1 MASNKR
7 RKVDRENRTF
17 TESWTEQYFFIMF
30 GDKPLC
36 LLCNATVAVV
46 KECNLKRHYTTKHS
60 EKFDSIIG
68 EERKVKINS
77 LRGSLCKQQDIF
89 TKQDTESANSTCAS
103 FAISEIIGR
112 KMKPFTDGEFV
123 KECLLTAVDFV
134 CPEKKSLIANISL
147 SARTVTRRIEDL
159 SADVKLSLK
168 ELTRQFEFFAIALDE
183 STDLKDTAQVAV
195 FIRGI
200 NAHFDITEEFASLV
214 PLRDTTTGL
223 NIFNAVKSVIDDF
236 GLKLDDL
243 CGVTTDGA
251 PAMTG
256 TVNGAV
262 SLIEKEMRN
271 VGIERNLVR
280 THCIIHLEALCAKS
294 LRMQEVMRVVVKTV
308 NFVRSRGLN
317 HRQFQQLMEEID
329 SQYGDLLYYCEV
341 RWLSRGAMLE
351 RVYQLRNELTTF
363 VREKGLEVPEFS
375 DSKWLSDFAFLVDIT
390 NHLNSL
396 NLKLQGKNQLVN
408 VLYEH
413 VCAFQAKLRLWEF
426 QLKQQNCAHF
436 PTLNANQPIDVTY
449 YSTFISDL
457 SVQFDIRFA
466 DVEKYQ
472 REFSYFA
479 SPFDV
484 NYIEAPEEMQLE
496 LIELQN
502 SVELKSRYRD
512 LSLVEFYQKYLTN
525 DKFPVLRKHAKT
537 IAVLFGSTYVCEQLF
552 SRMKYAKNKLRTRLK
567 DDHLETVMR
576 LSTSTISPDVIR
588 LSKDGQH
595 QKSH

>member
-1 MASNKR
+1 M
-7 RKVDRENRTF
+7 
-17 TESWTEQYFFIMF
+17 
-30 GDKPLC
+30 
-36 LLCNATVAVV
+36 
-46 KECNLKRHYTTKHS
+46 
-60 EKFDSIIG
+60 
-68 EERKVKINS
+68 
-77 LRGSLCKQQDIF
+77 
-89 TKQDTESANSTCAS
+89 
-103 FAISEIIGR
+103 
-112 KMKPFTDGEFV
+112 
-123 KECLLTAVDFV
+123 
-134 CPEKKSLIANISL
+134 
-147 SARTVTRRIEDL
+147 
-159 SADVKLSLK
+159 
-168 ELTRQFEFFAIALDE
+168 
-183 STDLKDTAQVAV
+183 
-195 FIRGI
+195 
-200 NAHFDITEEFASLV
+200 
-214 PLRDTTTGL
+214 
-223 NIFNAVKSVIDDF
+223 
-236 GLKLDDL
+236 
-243 CGVTTDGA
+243 
-251 PAMTG
+251 
-256 TVNGAV
+256 
-262 SLIEKEMRN
+262 
-271 VGIERNLVR
+271 
-280 THCIIHLEALCAKS
+280 
-294 LRMQEVMRVVVKTV
+294 

-317 HRQFQQLMEEID
+317 HRQFQQLMEEIN

-426 QLKQQNCAHF
+426 QLK
-436 PTLNANQPIDVTY
+436 
-449 YSTFISDL
+449 
-457 SVQFDIRFA
+457 
-466 DVEKYQ
+466 
-472 REFSYFA
+472 
-479 SPFDV
+479 
-484 NYIEAPEEMQLE
+484 
-496 LIELQN
+496 
-502 SVELKSRYRD
+502 SRYRD

>member
-1 MASNKR
+1 
-7 RKVDRENRTF
+7 
-17 TESWTEQYFFIMF
+17 
-30 GDKPLC
+30 
-36 LLCNATVAVV
+36 
-46 KECNLKRHYTTKHS
+46 
-60 EKFDSIIG
+60 
-68 EERKVKINS
+68 
-77 LRGSLCKQQDIF
+77 
-89 TKQDTESANSTCAS
+89 
-103 FAISEIIGR
+103 
-112 KMKPFTDGEFV
+112 MKPFTDGEFV

-134 CPEKKSLIANISL
+134 CPEKKSLFADISL

-195 FIRGI
+195 FMRGI
-200 NAHFDITEEFASLV
+200 NADFNITEEFASLV
-214 PLRDTTTGL
+214 PLKDTTTGL

-413 VCAFQAKLRLWEF
+413 VCAFQARLRLWEF

-484 NYIEAPEEMQLE
+484 NYIEAPEVMQLE

-525 DKFPVLRKHAKT
+525 DKFSVLRKHAKT

-552 SRMKYAKNKLRTRLK
+552 SRMKYGKNKLRTRLK
-567 DDHLETVMR
+567 DDHLENVMR

>member
-1 MASNKR
+1 
-7 RKVDRENRTF
+7 
-17 TESWTEQYFFIMF
+17 MF

-36 LLCNATVAVV
+36 LLCNATVALV
-46 KECNLKRHYTTKHS
+46 KECNLKRNYTTKHS
-60 EKFDSIIG
+60 EKFYSIIG

-89 TKQDTESANSTCAS
+89 TKQDTESAKSTCAS

-112 KMKPFTDGEFV
+112 KMKP
-123 KECLLTAVDFV
+123 
-134 CPEKKSLIANISL
+134 KKPVANISL

-243 CGVTTDGA
+243 CGMATDGA

-271 VGIERNLVR
+271 VGFERNLVR
-280 THCIIHLEALCAKS
+280 THYIMHLEVLYAKS

-317 HRQFQQLMEEID
+317 HRQFQ
-329 SQYGDLLYYCEV
+329 
-341 RWLSRGAMLE
+341 
-351 RVYQLRNELTTF
+351 
-363 VREKGLEVPEFS
+363 
-375 DSKWLSDFAFLVDIT
+375 
-390 NHLNSL
+390 
-396 NLKLQGKNQLVN
+396 
-408 VLYEH
+408 
-413 VCAFQAKLRLWEF
+413 
-426 QLKQQNCAHF
+426 
-436 PTLNANQPIDVTY
+436 
-449 YSTFISDL
+449 
-457 SVQFDIRFA
+457 
-466 DVEKYQ
+466 
-472 REFSYFA
+472 
-479 SPFDV
+479 
-484 NYIEAPEEMQLE
+484 
-496 LIELQN
+496 
-502 SVELKSRYRD
+502 
-512 LSLVEFYQKYLTN
+512 
-525 DKFPVLRKHAKT
+525 
-537 IAVLFGSTYVCEQLF
+537 
-552 SRMKYAKNKLRTRLK
+552 
-567 DDHLETVMR
+567 
-576 LSTSTISPDVIR
+576 
-588 LSKDGQH
+588 
-595 QKSH
+595 